1 MIRAG
6 ALCVAL
12 LAPGLGWARCDAD
25 ADGDG
30 WPDALAGVPAQLW
43 LDADGDGLPDA
54 LDTAVGGSSA
64 AVDTDGDGLTDG
76 LECVGDLAVGLPDTD
91 GDGRSDGD
99 ERRAIRSHP
108 ALADTDG
115 DGRTDGDEV
124 DTDPL
129 RADTDGD
136 GLGDGDEL
144 ARGTDPL
151 RRDTDGGG
159 APDGLESVLGAD
171 PLDAADDPAA
181 PVDTDGDGLW
191 DAEEALSGADPVWWD
206 TDLDGLAD
214 GLEVAV
220 YGTHPGQVD
229 TDGDGLTD
237 LDERFSW
244 GTWPLVADSDG
255 DGLSDGDE
263 VARGGGPLRWDAD
276 ADALC
281 DGEEALWR
289 RTDLIRADADA
300 GGTTDAV
307 ELWLDGTDPADP
319 ADDLPDVVDPDG
331 DGLADRREAVV
342 GTDPANADTDGDG
355 VTDGVEAVVDGT
367 DPRAVDT
374 DGDGLADAC
383 DPRATWIDAHGGAGS
398 DFLWDL
404 AVDPRD
410 GSVVVV
416 GKFRDAFNPGDGQL
430 LVATPSVD
438 PTAPT
443 TDVYVARYSADGW
456 PLWAIRLGGP
466 GDDGAEDAGVAID
479 AAGAVYVGTTFRGPI
494 DVGFGPVV
502 AAATDGLLIKLDPLG
517 APVWA
522 RVLSGTGDE
531 RVGGVAF
538 ADGVV
543 WVGASFGGTLD
554 LGTGP
559 LVAQGPA
566 DLLLAGWTADG
577 ALVAAAPVGGA
588 GTEHAYSLAIDAAG
602 RAVVAGSLGGTSV
615 IGASALTS
623 AGSIDL
629 LAVQVDPASGA
640 VDWARRFGGASNDL
654 VYDVVA
660 TPEGPVLAGFFK
672 RMVDFGG
679 GPRLAPG
686 GTDKTDSVALAL
698 DGAGNYRWDHTFG
711 GDLHDQAMVV
721 ARDPATGELVVGGS
735 FAGTVG
741 GVWLDGSVAVASGSS
756 DAFLLRYDGAT
767 GARLSTERFAS
778 AGAETFRGAAVFG
791 ADLVYGGHSGGSL
804 TIDGVVL
811 PWFGGLDLFVG
822 RRPF

>member
-1 MIRAG
+1 MDTG
-6 ALCVAL
+6 APAVDTG
-12 LAPGLGWARCDAD
+12 APVDPGPDCTAD

-30 WPDALAGVPAQLW
+30 VSDCDDVCAAG
-43 LDADGDGLPDA
+43 D
-54 LDTAVGGSSA
+54 
-64 AVDTDGDGLTDG
+64 
-76 LECVGDLAVGLPDTD
+76 
-91 GDGRSDGD
+91 DGR
-99 ERRAIRSHP
+99 
-108 ALADTDG
+108 
-115 DGRTDGDEV
+115 
-124 DTDPL
+124 
-129 RADTDGD
+129 
-136 GLGDGDEL
+136 
-144 ARGTDPL
+144 
-151 RRDTDGGG
+151 
-159 APDGLESVLGAD
+159 
-171 PLDAADDPAA
+171 
-181 PVDTDGDGLW
+181 
-191 DAEEALSGADPVWWD
+191 
-206 TDLDGLAD
+206 
-214 GLEVAV
+214 
-220 YGTHPGQVD
+220 
-229 TDGDGLTD
+229 
-237 LDERFSW
+237 
-244 GTWPLVADSDG
+244 
-255 DGLSDGDE
+255 
-263 VARGGGPLRWDAD
+263 
-276 ADALC
+276 
-281 DGEEALWR
+281 
-289 RTDLIRADADA
+289 
-300 GGTTDAV
+300 
-307 ELWLDGTDPADP
+307 
-319 ADDLPDVVDPDG
+319 
-331 DGLADRREAVV
+331 
-342 GTDPANADTDGDG
+342 
-355 VTDGVEAVVDGT
+355 
-367 DPRAVDT
+367 DT

-566 DLLLAGWTADG
+566 DLLVAGWTADG

-588 GTEHAYSLAIDAAG
+588 GTEHAYSLAIDDAG